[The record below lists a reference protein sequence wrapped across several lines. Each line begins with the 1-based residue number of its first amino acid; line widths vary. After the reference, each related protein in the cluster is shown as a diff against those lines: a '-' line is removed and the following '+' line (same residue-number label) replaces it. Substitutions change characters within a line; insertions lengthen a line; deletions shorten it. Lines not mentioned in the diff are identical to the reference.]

1 MMTDTAP
8 ITMDE
13 GGTVVVPSTSKRR
26 GQRLRTSAGS
36 FLLLG
41 APAFI
46 LYGLAVLV
54 PLGLCI
60 WYSLENYN
68 LLSSSGHYV
77 GLSNYRAL
85 LDDSDFWGAYL
96 FTGAITLF
104 LVLVSNVA
112 GVALAVAL
120 NKPNR
125 AFHVLRT
132 MVFIPVILSGVVV
145 AFLWSTILTDAGIL
159 NSLLHS
165 LHLTSLQQSWL
176 GTRRGAQLSVM
187 IVSVWPAIGFSTT
200 IYLAALQGIPHE
212 LLEAADVDGA
222 GSVRRFRSIIWPLL
236 TPALIVNTTIML
248 INGAKS
254 YETSLILTGGGPVG
268 ATETG
273 ALQVLRVGFTE
284 NRAGYASAIAVV
296 ILATVALVS
305 IAGFALSTRSDS

>member
-8 ITMDE
+8 LTTDE
-13 GGTVVVPSTSKRR
+13 GRALTVSETAKGWRR
-26 GQRLRTSAGS
+26 RARTSVGS
-36 FLLLG
+36 FVLLG
-41 APAFI
+41 SPAFL
-46 LYGLAVLV
+46 LYGLAVLA

-60 WYSLENYN
+60 VYSLENYN
-68 LLSSSGHYV
+68 LLTSSGHYV
-77 GLSNYRAL
+77 GLANYRAL
-85 LDDSDFWGAYL
+85 FDDPDFWGAYL
-96 FTGAITLF
+96 FTGTITLC
-104 LVLVSNVA
+104 LVLISNA
-112 GVALAVAL
+112 LGVALAVTL
-120 NKPNR
+120 NRPNR
-125 AFHVLRT
+125 TFHVLRT
-132 MVFIPVILSGVVV
+132 VVFIPVILSGVVV

-176 GTRRGAQLSVM
+176 GTRRGAQLSVI

-222 GSVRRFRSIIWPLL
+222 GSVRRFRSIVWPLL

-254 YETSLILTGGGPVG
+254 YETSLILTGGGPAG

-273 ALQVLRVGFTE
+273 ALQVLRVGFNE

-305 IAGFALSTRSDS
+305 LAGFALGSGRES